1 MAKNNGIKIAVLGLG
16 KSGIACANLAISKGY
31 SVFASDSG
39 KVRTHKQMNLNKKVE
54 VEFGKHSSKVLENDI
69 IIKSPGLPNELEI
82 LKQARKQEI
91 PVLSELDFALNFAKP
106 KKIIAVTGTNG
117 KTTTTTLIYE
127 IIKKGYKNTFV
138 AGNIGFPIS
147 EVVTK
152 LNSKSIFVLEL
163 SSYQLEDSPYFRPD
177 ISVSMNIT
185 PDHLKHHHTMA
196 NYVKAKANVF
206 INQKKQDYAIYNYE
220 DKYLKKA
227 ILKTKAI
234 KFDFNNNKT
243 KNCIYFKDGTIY
255 LKKNN
260 KNIKLN
266 PKINIPGKH
275 NIDNILASVAAS
287 YLAGTKKSV
296 IEKVISG
303 FKGVEHRIEF
313 VKEIN
318 GVKYYNDS
326 KGTNVDST
334 KVALESFN
342 KNIQLILG
350 GQDKGS
356 PYKPI
361 FNLIK
366 KKVKNIFL
374 IGEATNIIKKQLK
387 GSAPMIECETLKNAI
402 KKIHSVAQKGDI
414 VLFSPA
420 CASFDQFNDFEHR
433 GREFKKFVLAIK

>member
-152 LNSKSIFVLEL
+152 LNSKSILVLEL
-163 SSYQLEDSPYFRPD
+163 SSYQLEDSPYFRPN

>member
-1 MAKNNGIKIAVLGLG
+1 MAKKNGIKIAVLGLG
-16 KSGIACANLAISKGY
+16 KSGIACANLAVAKGY
-31 SVFASDSG
+31 NVFASDSG
-39 KVRTHKQMNLNKKVE
+39 KTKTHKQMNLNKKVE
-54 VEFGKHSSKVLENDI
+54 TEFGKHSQKVLDCDI

-82 LKQARKQEI
+82 LQQARKQEI
-91 PVLSELDFALNFAKP
+91 PILSELDFALNFAKP

-147 EVVTK
+147 EVVKK
-152 LNSKSIFVLEL
+152 LNSKSILVLEL
-163 SSYQLEDSPYFRPD
+163 SSYQLEDSPYFRPN
-177 ISVSMNIT
+177 ISVSLNIT

-206 INQKKQDYAIYNYE
+206 INQKKQDYAIYNFK
-220 DKYLKKA
+220 DKYLKKS
-227 ILKTKAI
+227 ILKTNANKIA
-234 KFDFNNNKT
+234 FNDNKQ
-243 KNCIYFKDGTIY
+243 KNCIFYKDGIFY
-255 LKKNN
+255 LKQGN
-260 KNIKLN
+260 KTVKLN

-275 NIDNILASVAAS
+275 NIDNILASIAAS
-287 YLAGTKKSV
+287 YIAGTKKSV
-296 IEKVISG
+296 IEKVISN

-387 GSAPMIECETLKNAI
+387 GSAPMTECNTLSNAI
-402 KKIHSVAQKGDI
+402 KKIHSVAKQGDI

>member
-1 MAKNNGIKIAVLGLG
+1 MLKNNNIKIAVLGLG
-16 KSGIACANLAISKGY
+16 KSGIACANLAVSKGY

-39 KVRTHKQMNLNKKVE
+39 KVRTHKDMRLNKKVQI
-54 VEFGKHSSKVLENDI
+54 EFGKHSEKVLESDI
-69 IIKSPGLPNELEI
+69 IIKSPGLPNDLKI

-152 LNSKSIFVLEL
+152 LNSKSILVLEL
-163 SSYQLEDSPYFRPD
+163 SSYQLEDSPFFKPN

-196 NYVKAKANVF
+196 NYIKAKANVF
-206 INQKKQDYAIYNYE
+206 INQNKQDYAIYNYK

-227 ILKTKAI
+227 ILKTKAN
-234 KFDFNNNKT
+234 KFDFNYNKT
-243 KNCIYFKDGTIY
+243 KNCIYFDNGTIY

-260 KNIKLN
+260 KAIKLN
-266 PKINIPGKH
+266 PTINIPGKH
-275 NIDNILASVAAS
+275 NIDNILAAVAAS

-296 IEKVISG
+296 IEKVISN

-313 VKEIN
+313 VKKIN

-334 KVALESFN
+334 KVALESFD

-387 GSAPMIECETLKNAI
+387 GSANMIECKTLSNAI
-402 KKIHSVAQKGDI
+402 KKIYSVAKDGDI

>member
-1 MAKNNGIKIAVLGLG
+1 MLKNKGIKITVLGLG

-31 SVFASDSG
+31 GVFASDSG
-39 KVRTHKQMNLNKKVE
+39 KVRTHNQMKLNKKVE
-54 VEFGKHSSKVLENDI
+54 LEFGKHSQKVLDSDI
-69 IIKSPGLPNELEI
+69 IIKSPGLPNDLDI

-91 PVLSELDFALNFAKP
+91 PILSELDFALNFAKP

-152 LNSKSIFVLEL
+152 LNSKSVLVLEL
-163 SSYQLEDSPYFRPD
+163 SSYQLEDSPYFKPT

-196 NYVKAKANVF
+196 NYVKAKANIF
-206 INQKKQDYAIYNYE
+206 INQNKKDYAIYNYN
-220 DKYLKKA
+220 DKYLRKA
-227 ILKTKAI
+227 VTKTKAN
-234 KFDFNNNKT
+234 KFEFNYNKT
-243 KNCIYFKDGTIY
+243 TNCIYYKDGTIY

-260 KNIKLN
+260 KTIKLN

-275 NIDNILASVAAS
+275 NIDNILAAVAAS
-287 YLAGTKKSV
+287 YIAGIKPAI

-334 KVALESFN
+334 KVALESFD

-356 PYKPI
+356 PYKPV

-387 GSAPMIECETLKNAI
+387 GSAKMTECETLSNAI
-402 KKIHSVAQKGDI
+402 KKIHSVAEKGDI

-433 GREFKKFVLAIK
+433 GREFKKFVLALK